1 MHSLVVAARVPQGA
15 AVCSR
20 ETQVKELAQGD
31 GGSTG
36 LGTRPRNL
44 RPVLCDAPLCPG
56 GREQVRLAKSRDRPH
71 EWSAAWAEGP
81 VTLGSLARPTG
92 SPREAGGLA
101 GEGTGPTS
109 EPWCPLPHYLDSK
122 C

>member
-1 MHSLVVAARVPQGA
+1 MRGTCGLSQFVRPPLGFGAGRGAVRNSWPRVHPRNTPLALPCSSADVHSLVVAARVPQGA

-71 EWSAAWAEGP
+71 E
-81 VTLGSLARPTG
+81 
-92 SPREAGGLA
+92 
-101 GEGTGPTS
+101 
-109 EPWCPLPHYLDSK
+109 
-122 C
+122 